1 MECNDKKIVNKSK
14 ELQNKLKKPKAKMLQ
29 QKKNY

>member
-14 ELQNKLKKPKAKMLQ
+14 ELQNKLKKTKSKNVATE
-29 QKKNY
+29 KNY